1 VCAGDEISAYY
12 DPMIAKLVVHGDD
25 RAAALRRLAEALAGY
40 EIVGVSTNV
49 SFLQRVVAHDAFA
62 SGRVDTGLI
71 ARHHDALFPAPS
83 PTPVDAIVAAALAEV
98 LGLVRAR
105 AAAAAASGDP
115 GSPWHAVD
123 PWWPNSG
130 EHAIALSFADADLRH
145 DVSVRRDGGGWRLL
159 HEGREV
165 RALVRERDGRLVITA
180 DGAEFVATVVA
191 HGEERHVFLGG
202 AHGRLGFVDRLAHA
216 GEDETHGGH
225 LMAPMSGTVVAVMVA
240 AGDAVERGTPLLIL
254 EAMKMEH
261 TIVAP
266 APGRVVAV
274 NYAAGERV
282 REGADLVDIDTE

>member
-1 VCAGDEISAYY
+1 V
-12 DPMIAKLVVHGDD
+12 IA
-25 RAAALRRLAEALAGY
+25 
-40 EIVGVSTNV
+40 
-49 SFLQRVVAHDAFA
+49 
-62 SGRVDTGLI
+62 
-71 ARHHDALFPAPS
+71 
-83 PTPVDAIVAAALAEV
+83 
-98 LGLVRAR
+98 
-105 AAAAAASGDP
+105 
-115 GSPWHAVD
+115 
-123 PWWPNSG
+123 
-130 EHAIALSFADADLRH
+130 
-145 DVSVRRDGGGWRLL
+145 
-159 HEGREV
+159 
-165 RALVRERDGRLVITA
+165 A

-202 AHGRLGFVDRLAHA
+202 AHWRLGFVDRLAHA